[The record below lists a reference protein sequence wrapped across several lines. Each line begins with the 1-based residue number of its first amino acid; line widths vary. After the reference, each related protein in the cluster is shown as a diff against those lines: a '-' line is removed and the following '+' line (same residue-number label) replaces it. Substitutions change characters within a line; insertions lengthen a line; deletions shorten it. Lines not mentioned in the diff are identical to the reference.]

1 MYKRQAFADE
11 NGDLNLRTMSQLGKI
26 LTLHQFHDIIQ
37 SEQLNEVQKIM
48 TDLSDE
54 AHNHVL
60 SINYACA
67 CYVENLLRGGE
78 IDQNQTR
85 YWEKMQYADL
95 AHAAQ
100 HGGPVKLTVM

>member
-1 MYKRQAFADE
+1 
-11 NGDLNLRTMSQLGKI
+11 
-26 LTLHQFHDIIQ
+26 
-37 SEQLNEVQKIM
+37 M

-85 YWEKMQYADL
+85 YWEKCNMPTWRTPLNMADQL
-95 AHAAQ
+95 N
-100 HGGPVKLTVM
+100 